1 MFDPTGD
8 LNRAFC
14 FGHNEDENG
23 HAYVGKNT
31 DSDSFVVGVSNL
43 ALIKHVSTTP
53 LRGALRFSTQMPRY
67 PIITCELS
75 DSFRSYQLA
84 AIFVVIRRTAKKH
97 DMCLSALVAMVK
109 RARPTSTLHI
119 DAAMGDAE
127 DAQLN
132 WFQQVSPFV
141 IQDAAMRSST
151 SDTTIQP
158 PTGRAAKAV
167 ALMIAKDRATAYTTN
182 NPATVV

>member
-84 AIFVVIRRTAKKH
+84 AISVVIRRTAKKH

-119 DAAMGDAE
+119 DAAM
-127 DAQLN
+127 
-132 WFQQVSPFV
+132 V

-151 SDTTIQP
+151 SDTTIQA